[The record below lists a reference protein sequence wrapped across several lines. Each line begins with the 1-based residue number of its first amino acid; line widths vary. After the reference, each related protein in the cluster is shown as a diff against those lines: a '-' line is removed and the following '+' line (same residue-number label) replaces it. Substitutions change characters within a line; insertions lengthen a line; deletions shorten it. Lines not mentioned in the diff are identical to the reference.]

1 MLFLGRKMINQN
13 NLQEIEKIIQEFFEK
28 TSFEVEAEVL
38 SPEEKT
44 VPVRIRTEEPK
55 ILIGQN
61 GQTLAEIQH
70 LLKAMLRRR
79 ISEQFYLDIDINDYK
94 KKKIEYLK
102 ETAGFLADEVALS
115 KKEKMLAPMPAY
127 ERRIIHLELAE
138 RKDIATESIGQE
150 PERKV
155 VIRPYP

>member
-1 MLFLGRKMINQN
+1 MINQD

-102 ETAGFLADEVALS
+102 ETAGFLAD
-115 KKEKMLAPMPAY
+115 K
-127 ERRIIHLELAE
+127 
-138 RKDIATESIGQE
+138 
-150 PERKV
+150 
-155 VIRPYP
+155 